1 MYVCVCAAVTEDQI
15 RVAAEKGVCSMRELS
30 REYGVATG
38 CGQCSKQ
45 ARAILDEAMRRRAA
59 GQLEST
65 LSAESIPV
73 HGEQA
78 FA

>member
-15 RVAAEKGVCSMRELS
+15 RVAAEEGVCSMRELS

-45 ARAILDEAMRRRAA
+45 ARAILDVAMRRRGE
-59 GQLEST
+59 GQSVST
-65 LSAESIPV
+65 LSTKSIPV
-73 HGEQA
+73 QGAQA